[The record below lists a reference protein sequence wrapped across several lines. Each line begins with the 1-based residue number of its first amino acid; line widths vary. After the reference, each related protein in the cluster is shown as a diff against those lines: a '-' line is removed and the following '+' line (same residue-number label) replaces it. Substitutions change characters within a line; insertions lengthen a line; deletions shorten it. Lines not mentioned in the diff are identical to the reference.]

1 MKKTK
6 KRTKYLLL
14 LLILFVSVGYAILQ
28 SNLTITGT
36 TSIQDSKWGI
46 HWNNVVITEGSVST
60 SNADKATIDNTK
72 TTVNYNIVLD
82 KPGDFYEFTVDAVNE
97 GTIDG
102 MIDVISSKLNNV
114 EIITLPAYLNY
125 SITYSDGTPLQK
137 NQELK
142 ANSSETYKVR
152 IKYKRDI
159 EASQLPETTQTLNL
173 SFSVTYKQATD
184 DAIPVV
190 NPISFSTDSWSTIV
204 AAVKSGNT
212 SNYNVGDTKTVDM
225 GSLGTHT
232 LRIANKSTPT
242 ECSTTGFSQTACG
255 FVLEFA
261 DIITEH
267 IMNPYTSGV
276 TTSGNGT
283 IGGWPASEMRTYVNS
298 DIYNAL
304 PSELKNG
311 IINTTVVSGHGSED
325 SANFTSTDKLY
336 LLSTHEVWEDVDGDT
351 FNGTDYYDTAYNNT
365 RQLDYYSSQN
375 VTTSSY
381 SGAIKQYNGSNHY
394 WWMRSARSNTT
405 NRFYNVNY
413 YGYGDT
419 DSSHFTDGVSPAFRI
434 G

>member
-1 MKKTK
+1 MKKIK
-6 KRTKYLLL
+6 RRTKYLLL

-36 TSIQDSKWGI
+36 TSIQDSKWDI

-60 SNADKATIDNTK
+60 SNADRATIDNTK
-72 TTVNYNIVLD
+72 TTVNYNITLN

-114 EIITLPAYLNY
+114 EITTLPAYLNY
-125 SITYSDGTPLQK
+125 SITYSDGTPLQG
-137 NQELK
+137 NQLLA

-152 IKYKRDI
+152 IEYKRDI
-159 EASQLPETTQTLNL
+159 EANQLPETTQTLNL

-184 DAIPVV
+184 GAV
-190 NPISFSTDSWSTIV
+190 PIVHTVSFAEDDWSTIV
-204 AAVKSGNT
+204 AAVQSGNT
-212 SNYNVGDTKTVDM
+212 NNYNVGDTKTIDM

-261 DIITEH
+261 DIITTH
-267 IMNPYTSGV
+267 RMNPEYN
-276 TTSGNGT
+276 NGT
-283 IGGWPASEMRTYVNS
+283 RGTGNVGGWAASEMRTYVNS

-304 PSELKNG
+304 PTELKNG
-311 IINTTVVSGHGSED
+311 IINTTVVSSHGSED
-325 SANFTSTDKLY
+325 SANFTSIEKMY
-336 LLSTHEVWEDVDGDT
+336 LLSTKEVYGSD
-351 FNGTDYYDTAYNNT
+351 NYDTAGVET

-375 VTTSSY
+375 VTTTSNRSV
-381 SGAIKQYNGSNHY
+381 AIKQRNGSNDY
-394 WWMRSARSNTT
+394 WWTRSASPLINEFFCTVSDNGVRGDGRSRATT
-405 NRFYNVNY
+405 V
-413 YGYGDT
+413 
-419 DSSHFTDGVSPAFRI
+419 GVSPAFRI